1 MRALAQLVETASWL
15 AMWLVIPAALLYPGM
30 VWLLKHTQYTAKTVG
45 NLYGLG
51 IAILFLPTGFLTHFL
66 YRKLILKKP
75 ISNSDTTE

>member
-1 MRALAQLVETASWL
+1 
-15 AMWLVIPAALLYPGM
+15 MWLVIPAALLYPGM
-30 VWLLKHTQYTAKTVG
+30 VWLLKHTQCSAKTVG

-66 YRKLILKKP
+66 YRKFFLKKP